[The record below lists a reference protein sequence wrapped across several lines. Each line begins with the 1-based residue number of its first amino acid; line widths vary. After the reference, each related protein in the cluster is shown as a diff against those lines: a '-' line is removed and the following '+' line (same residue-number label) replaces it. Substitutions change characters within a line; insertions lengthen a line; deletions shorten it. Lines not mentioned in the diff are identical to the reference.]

1 MLGPLFCHLVLFQ
14 GFLPFAYLR
23 SSFSLS
29 YGCNLPSSL
38 TRVFPRTLGFSPRLP
53 VSVYGT
59 GGYFLTRSFSWQCRI
74 YEFVILSYNSPSCL
88 CFQNQGFAS
97 DSTYALGRALPV
109 ARSYAFL
116 RRSIAQTIVSGTGI
130 STCCPSVTSFDLAL
144 GPDLPRADQ
153 LYSGNLRYSAG
164 RILTFLSLLIPAF
177 SLLYSPQLLI
187 GTASS
192 RIQCSSTN

>member
-59 GGYFLTRSFSWQCRI
+59 GGSVLARSFSWQCGI
-74 YEFVILSYNSPSCL
+74 HEFVKVSFNSPSPL
-88 CFQNQGFAS
+88 TLMYGGFPCH
-97 DSTYALGRALPV
+97 TGYGLRHALP
-109 ARSYAFL
+109 AACSCALL
-116 RRSIAQTIVSGTGI
+116 RHSIAQTDCSGTGI
-130 STCCPSVTSFDLAL
+130 STCSPSPMRLCLGL
-144 GPDLPRADQ
+144 GPDLP
-153 LYSGNLRYSAG
+153 
-164 RILTFLSLLIPAF
+164 
-177 SLLYSPQLLI
+177 
-187 GTASS
+187 
-192 RIQCSSTN
+192 

>member
-59 GGYFLTRSFSWQCRI
+59 GGSVLARSFSWQCGI
-74 YEFVILSYNSPSCL
+74 HEFVKVSFNSPSPL
-88 CFQNQGFAS
+88 TLMYGGFPCH
-97 DSTYALGRALPV
+97 TGYGLGHALP
-109 ARSYAFL
+109 AACSCALL
-116 RRSIAQTIVSGTGI
+116 RHSIAQTDCSGTGI
-130 STCCPSVTSFDLAL
+130 STCSPSPMRLCLGL
-144 GPDLPRADQ
+144 GPDLP
-153 LYSGNLRYSAG
+153 
-164 RILTFLSLLIPAF
+164 
-177 SLLYSPQLLI
+177 
-187 GTASS
+187 
-192 RIQCSSTN
+192 

>member
-1 MLGPLFCHLVLFQ
+1 MLWLPEHPSLTFRHWAGVSTYTSAFAFAGTCVFGKQLLGPLFCHLVLFQ

-130 STCCPSVTSFDLAL
+130 STCCPSPMRLRLGL
-144 GPDLPRADQ
+144 GPDLP
-153 LYSGNLRYSAG
+153 
-164 RILTFLSLLIPAF
+164 
-177 SLLYSPQLLI
+177 
-187 GTASS
+187 
-192 RIQCSSTN
+192 

>member
-59 GGYFLTRSFSWQCRI
+59 GGCCLARSFSWQCGI
-74 YEFVILSYNSPSCL
+74 HEFVKVAFNSPSCL
-88 CFQNQGFAS
+88 CFWIRGFAS
-97 DSTYALGRALPV
+97 LPAYALGRALPA
-109 ARSYAFL
+109 ARSCALL
-116 RRSIAQTIVSGTGI
+116 RRSFAQTTPSGTGI
-130 STCCPSVTSFDLAL
+130 STCCPSPMRLRLGL
-144 GPDLPRADQ
+144 GPDLP
-153 LYSGNLRYSAG
+153 
-164 RILTFLSLLIPAF
+164 
-177 SLLYSPQLLI
+177 
-187 GTASS
+187 
-192 RIQCSSTN
+192 

>member
-59 GGYFLTRSFSWQCRI
+59 GGYCLARSFSWQCGI
-74 YEFVILSYNSPSCL
+74 HQFVKVSFNSPSCL
-88 CFQNQGFAS
+88 CFQVQGFAS
-97 DSTYALGRALPV
+97 VPTYSLGRALPV
-109 ARSYAFL
+109 ARSCTLLRHSIAHSDFIRYRNFNLLSIAYAFRL
-116 RRSIAQTIVSGTGI
+116 G
-130 STCCPSVTSFDLAL
+130 L
-144 GPDLPRADQ
+144 GPDLP
-153 LYSGNLRYSAG
+153 
-164 RILTFLSLLIPAF
+164 
-177 SLLYSPQLLI
+177 
-187 GTASS
+187 
-192 RIQCSSTN
+192 